1 MLRKVLVKHFMS
13 NSATSYPG
21 VEVAADFSDVCGE
34 CPVWDPIERCL
45 YWTDCV
51 GLKFQRFDWSAAK
64 PAIAKPGIEIYGF
77 RRNRSG
83 GFVVTNPQGVSLWDG
98 RGELAL
104 VAGEAAGSRLQLN
117 DCTADSAGRLLTGSF
132 FYNPGAEYELGR
144 LICIDSNG
152 AAAILDEGFHL
163 ANGIGLSPGERTL
176 YATDSVARRIYSYD
190 YDSSTGS
197 VRNRRVFVQVP
208 EREGIPDGL
217 AVDAAGFVWSAQW
230 YGGCIVRY
238 DPDGKEERRIP
249 LSAKQTS
256 SLAFGGPDLTE
267 IFVTTAAKSEIMPV
281 MPAGYDPHSG
291 FFGGPLFRIR
301 TDFRGQEQ
309 CMADIRSTVSL
320 R

>member
-1 MLRKVLVKHFMS
+1 MLRENLVKHFMS
-13 NSATSYPG
+13 HPFESSPR
-21 VEVAADFSDVCGE
+21 VEVAADFADVCGE
-34 CPVWDPIERCL
+34 CPVWDSVERCL

-51 GLKFQRFDWSAAK
+51 GLKFQRFDWSTAR
-64 PAIAKPGIEIYGF
+64 PAIAKSGIEIYGF
-77 RRNRSG
+77 RQNRPG
-83 GFVVTNPQGVSLWDG
+83 GFVITGPQGVSLWDG
-98 RGELAL
+98 RGEPAL
-104 VAGEAAGSRLQLN
+104 VAVEAAGARLQLN

-144 LICIDSNG
+144 LIRIGPNG
-152 AAAILDEGFHL
+152 AVAVLDEGFHL

-190 YDSSTGS
+190 YDTGTGS
-197 VRNRRVFVQVP
+197 VRNRKVFVQVP
-208 EREGIPDGL
+208 ETEGIPDGL

-249 LSAKQTS
+249 FPAKQTS

-281 MPAGYDPHSG
+281 MPAGYDPNSG
-291 FFGGPLFRIR
+291 FFGGPLFRLR
-301 TDFRGQEQ
+301 TDFRGQDQ
-309 CMADIRSTVSL
+309 CLADIRPTVSSP
-320 R
+320 